1 MKIKREINL
10 IVIHCSATRSDK
22 DYTPEQLERDHKARG
37 FNSAGYN
44 YYIRKNGEVVTMRPL
59 DQIPAHAAGYNKNSI
74 GICYE
79 GGLTPDGK
87 PYDTRTVKQKAALI
101 TLLMDLVS
109 QFPEAEICGHRDLSP
124 DLNGDG
130 EITPNEWTKMCP
142 CFDAKTEYER
152 I

>member
-1 MKIKREINL
+1 
-10 IVIHCSATRSDK
+10 
-22 DYTPEQLERDHKARG
+22 
-37 FNSAGYN
+37 
-44 YYIRKNGEVVTMRPL
+44 MRPL
-59 DQIPAHAAGYNKNSI
+59 DQIPAHAAGYNKNSS

-87 PYDTRTVKQKAALI
+87 PYDTRTEKQKAALI

-109 QFPEAEICGHRDLSP
+109 QFPEAKICGHRDLSP